1 MQPAS
6 RGLAAYNF
14 LIAAMQTGFGP
25 FINLALI
32 DAGWNQ
38 AQTGLALSIG
48 TIGALV
54 LQLPGGALVD
64 AFARKRLVL
73 GGATILTGLSAL
85 LFCVPLGTIPVF
97 GAELV
102 HAAAATVITPAIAAV
117 TLAAFGHNRLSASLG
132 GNTRWASLG
141 SAGAA
146 LILGGVASWLSNRMV
161 FLVVALMTV
170 PAVWV
175 LKWIEPTAAEQ
186 GEAHAAVKHPKQRK
200 KEGHRFWRIYLQ
212 RHMHGFAI
220 CVMLFSL
227 ANGAMLPLAVNA
239 LAVHNKLAGLVISAA
254 IIVSQLVVAAISPA
268 LGRAAERKGRRP
280 ILLLGFA
287 ALPIKGAL
295 LALLPGLSGLLLGQ
309 AMDGISGSVM
319 GIMISL
325 IAADLT
331 RHTAFMNLAINSF
344 ALASGV
350 GAAISTFAAGWLA
363 DRAGTELAMWVL
375 TAIAV
380 AALIALRLL
389 VPETHPAAGRLPG
402 HPRATRMRAQSKE

>member
-1 MQPAS
+1 MQRAG
-6 RGLAAYNF
+6 RGLAAFNF

-38 AQTGLALSIG
+38 AQTGLALSVG
-48 TIGALV
+48 TVGALG

-64 AFARKRLVL
+64 AVVRKRFILAA
-73 GGATILTGLSAL
+73 ATILTGASAL
-85 LFCVPLGTIPVF
+85 LFCIPLGRIPVF

-117 TLAAFGHNRLSASLG
+117 TLAAFGHDRLSASLG

-146 LILGGVASWLSNRMV
+146 LILGGVASWIGNRMI
-161 FLVVALMTV
+161 FLAVAVMAI

-175 LKWIEPTAAEQ
+175 LKWIEPTAVAH
-186 GEAHAAVKHPKQRK
+186 GETHAAVKHPKQRK
-200 KEGHRFWRIYLQ
+200 KEGHRFWRIYL
-212 RHMHGFAI
+212 HLHIHGFAI

-239 LAVHNKLAGLVISAA
+239 LAVHNRLAGLVISAA

-268 LGRAAERKGRRP
+268 LGRAAERRGRRP

-295 LALLPGLSGLLLGQ
+295 LALLPGLPGLLIAQ
-309 AMDGISGSVM
+309 AADGVSGAVM

-344 ALASGV
+344 ALAAGL
-350 GAAISTFAAGWLA
+350 GAAVSTFAAGWLA
-363 DRAGTELAMWVL
+363 DRAGTEMAMLVL

-380 AALIALRLL
+380 AAVVALRLL
-389 VPETHPAAGRLPG
+389 VPETHPAAARLPG
-402 HPRATRMRAQSKE
+402 HPRAARMHSRPKE

>member
-38 AQTGLALSIG
+38 ASTGLALSIG

-64 AFARKRLVL
+64 LVASKRLIL
-73 GGATILTGLSAL
+73 GAATILTGASAL

-102 HAAAATVITPAIAAV
+102 HAAAVTV
-117 TLAAFGHNRLSASLG
+117 AAFGHDRLSASLG

-161 FLVVALMTV
+161 FLVVALMAV

-175 LKWIEPTAAEQ
+175 LKWIEPTAAAA
-186 GEAHAAVKHPKQRK
+186 GETHAAVKHPKQRK
-200 KEGHRFWRIYLQ
+200 QEGHRFWRIYVQ

-220 CVMLFSL
+220 CVALFSL

-239 LAVHNKLAGLVISAA
+239 LAVHDKFAGLVVSAA
-254 IIVSQLVVAAISPA
+254 IIVSQLVVAAVSPA
-268 LGRAAERKGRRP
+268 LGRA
-280 ILLLGFA
+280 
-287 ALPIKGAL
+287 
-295 LALLPGLSGLLLGQ
+295 
-309 AMDGISGSVM
+309 
-319 GIMISL
+319 
-325 IAADLT
+325 
-331 RHTAFMNLAINSF
+331 
-344 ALASGV
+344 
-350 GAAISTFAAGWLA
+350 
-363 DRAGTELAMWVL
+363 
-375 TAIAV
+375 
-380 AALIALRLL
+380 
-389 VPETHPAAGRLPG
+389 
-402 HPRATRMRAQSKE
+402 